1 MDANGRAGGGAT
13 SNDGSVHIMK
23 RIFITGGTGFFGKS
37 ILSRL
42 CLTSAATPNGRD
54 MPGGHNCIPP
64 PRKMALIAAP

>member
-1 MDANGRAGGGAT
+1 
-13 SNDGSVHIMK
+13 MK

-54 MPGGHNCIPP
+54 MPGGPHKCTPP
-64 PRKMALIAAP
+64 PKKMALIAAP